1 MAVARDDQRF
11 DVHLRM
17 STALHCTPTP
27 GDAGAWWCT
36 SRNLPS
42 PLAVCSV
49 PHRHCYDVV
58 QPRSRRFPLLPDSPR
73 PQPPAPSLSDCS
85 PLRLLADV

>member
-17 STALHCTPTP
+17 STALHCTPTS
-27 GDAGAWWCT
+27 GDAGARRST
-36 SRNLPS
+36 ARNAPS

-49 PHRHCYDVV
+49 PRRHCFDVA
-58 QPRSRRFPLLPDSPR
+58 QPRLWSFPLR
-73 PQPPAPSLSDCS
+73 PG
-85 PLRLLADV
+85 